1 MLIIANSIPVG
12 FCQDDRWTINENN
25 EGILV
30 YTQIW
35 RCDNK
40 HNTTLGFQKTVIST
54 EIEADNQ
61 YAHTGLLLSQSQR
74 VCVKNVRSL
83 QRECRHVLRCLRSG
97 GCHERL
103 REIVGNTCHTHSASD
118 ISIRLFY
125 WSANDE

>member
-74 VCVKNVRSL
+74 VCVKK
-83 QRECRHVLRCLRSG
+83 C
-97 GCHERL
+97 
-103 REIVGNTCHTHSASD
+103 EITAT
-118 ISIRLFY
+118 
-125 WSANDE
+125 